1 MKKAL
6 AVAFAV
12 LALIFL
18 VAPAG
23 GEPAKVSQVATIT
36 ADNTTTAGFR
46 IDEGTR
52 FVGIQVPAIAS
63 ATLTAQVSMDNVTY
77 AALYADNLVA
87 WSVPASTG
95 NIAVRLP
102 ESAVVYRWFKLILGA
117 SQTAVKT
124 FNVFEK

>member
-1 MKKAL
+1 MKKTLSLLFICVLVLAAVSAL
-6 AVAFAV
+6 A
-12 LALIFL
+12 
-18 VAPAG
+18 
-23 GEPAKVSQVATIT
+23 EPAKVTQVPTIS

-46 IDEGTR
+46 IDAETK
-52 FVGIQVPAIAS
+52 FVGIQVPTIAS
-63 ATLTAQVSMDNVTY
+63 ATVTVQVSMDNTTY
-77 AALYADNLVA
+77 SPMYADNLVV

-102 ESAVVYRWFKLILGA
+102 ESAVAFRWFKIILGA